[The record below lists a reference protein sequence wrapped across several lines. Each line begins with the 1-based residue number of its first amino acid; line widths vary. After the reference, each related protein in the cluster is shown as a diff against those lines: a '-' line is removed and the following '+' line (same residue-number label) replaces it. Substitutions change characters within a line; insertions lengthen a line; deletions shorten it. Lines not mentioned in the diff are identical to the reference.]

1 MWCQPEDIPVL
12 LSMGKEHLY
21 VWEMT
26 PGMLHED
33 EAAERLLALCANAN
47 MDRGGGQG
55 GQDRAEGRL

>member
-1 MWCQPEDIPVL
+1 ML

-33 EAAERLLALCANAN
+33 EGAERLLALCANDEHGAQ
-47 MDRGGGQG
+47 RRQG
-55 GQDRAEGRL
+55 GQDRAEGGL